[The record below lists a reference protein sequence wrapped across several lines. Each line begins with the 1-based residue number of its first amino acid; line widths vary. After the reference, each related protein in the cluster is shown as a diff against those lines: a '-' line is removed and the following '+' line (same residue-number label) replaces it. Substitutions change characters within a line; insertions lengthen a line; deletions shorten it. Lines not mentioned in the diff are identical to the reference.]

1 MSEELDF
8 NKLENF
14 ANSEIV
20 NNENIFGYYIRKSY
34 GQSFVAYDLISEL
47 GGSGNLD
54 MNDYEIHLATED
66 IPTVVVFG
74 NYEDP
79 TKFVSMTFF
88 TYDYELEE
96 DQALEVTGKKFK
108 DNVFKLKNIIQ
119 DMDFCMISYP
129 ILNDSI
135 EDFGSDT
142 DQKYGLETIIF
153 NDVGFLGGA
162 YAKKNK
168 EDKKNLDIQFLIPEG
183 KIFPYK
189 EITKNS
195 YKSNNKEAK
204 MFARILKDFHEL
216 PSFASEDTLN
226 SLIEDIKKDKI
237 KIITHTNAIQ
247 EELQSKVVSLPL
259 EGFILIDSDDRK
271 NKKEWEQVMINM
283 MAKTDTEK
291 EEVADLINL
300 VNNYFDSMGYPEEE

>member
-8 NKLENF
+8 EKLENF

-34 GQSFVAYDLISEL
+34 GQSFVAYDMINEL
-47 GGSGNLD
+47 GSTGLP
-54 MNDYEIHLATED
+54 MNEFEIQAATED
-66 IPTVVVFG
+66 IPTIAVFG
-74 NYEDP
+74 NYQDP

-108 DNVFKLKNIIQ
+108 NNVFKLKNIIE

-129 ILNDSI
+129 ILNDSV

-153 NDVGFLGGA
+153 NNVGFLGGA
-162 YAKKNK
+162 YSKKNN
-168 EDKKNLDIQFLIPEG
+168 EDNKNLDIQFLIPEG

-216 PSFASEDTLN
+216 PSFASEDSLN
-226 SLIEDIKKDKI
+226 SLIEDIKKDRI

-247 EELQSKVVSLPL
+247 KELQSKVVSLPL
-259 EGFILIDSDDRK
+259 DGFILIDSDDRK
-271 NKKEWEQVMINM
+271 DKKEWEQVMINM
-283 MAKTDTEK
+283 LAQTDTEK

-300 VNNYFDSMGYPEEE
+300 VNNYFDSIGYPEEE

>member
-1 MSEELDF
+1 MSEELEF
-8 NKLENF
+8 EKLENF

-20 NNENIFGYYIRKSY
+20 NNEDIFGYYIKKSY
-34 GQSFVAYDLISEL
+34 GQSFVAYDMINEL
-47 GGSGNLD
+47 GSVDLPSDVN
-54 MNDYEIHLATED
+54 YATED

-74 NYEDP
+74 NYNNP
-79 TKFVSMTFF
+79 TQFVSMTFF

-96 DQALEVTGKKFK
+96 DEPLEVTGRKFK
-108 DNVFKLKNIIQ
+108 NNVFKLKNIIQ

-135 EDFGSDT
+135 EPFGSDT

-153 NDVGFLGGA
+153 NTFGFLGGA
-162 YAKKNK
+162 YAKKNS

-183 KIFPYK
+183 KIFPYS
-189 EITKNS
+189 EITKKS

-226 SLIEDIKKDKI
+226 SLIEDIKKDRI
-237 KIITHTNAIQ
+237 KIITHTDAIK
-247 EELQSKVVSLPL
+247 EELQSKVASLPL
-259 EGFILIDSDDRK
+259 EGFILVDSDDRQSK
-271 NKKEWEQVMINM
+271 EEWEQVMINM
-283 MAKTDTEK
+283 IAQSDTEK

-300 VNNYFDSMGYPEEE
+300 VNNYFDNQEFPEEE